1 MLGLCVGVGGIPVA
15 GPSFLCNVFCFI
27 LGAFLVAVVEV
38 GVDLA
43 VSGRL
48 PSGGHFVVCV
58 SFVHGS
64 GVGVDVDVVD
74 VVGYLP
80 LLIWDVAGSGGSK
93 GRGCIEFGGPSPG
106 FGGGK
111 VESGIF

>member
-1 MLGLCVGVGGIPVA
+1 MVI
-15 GPSFLCNVFCFI
+15 
-27 LGAFLVAVVEV
+27 EV
-38 GVDLA
+38 GFDLS

-48 PSGGHFVVCV
+48 PSDGCFVVCV
-58 SFVHGS
+58 SFVRDS
-64 GVGVDVDVVD
+64 GVGVDAVVVD

-80 LLIWDVAGSGGSK
+80 LLSWDGVGSGGGK

-111 VESGIF
+111 VESGVF